1 MTKTEYI
8 AHLRSLGLCKD
19 MAECMAEQALYR
31 AEERPASIAVASF
44 KDWPDTEESFVFWE
58 SFFGALRWAGQQDAR
73 DLKGLK

>member
-19 MAECMAEQALYR
+19 MAECMAGQAR
-31 AEERPASIAVASF
+31 KFKRHKTASMAVMDFSWWGETKEGVNFWNSF
-44 KDWPDTEESFVFWE
+44 E
-58 SFFGALRWAGQQDAR
+58 GAIWWADQQDER